1 MVVENKKK
9 ELDFIIN
16 GITELDKAAIDEAK
30 KRVDFLAKP
39 LGSLG
44 KLEDIAIKLAGIT
57 GKVKNKIKKKCI
69 IIMSSDNGVVEE
81 GVASAPQSVTLAQ
94 TINFSRG
101 LTGVAALAKENNTDL
116 IVVDIG
122 VNTDKKIPGVIDRK
136 IRKGTSNI
144 VKDRAMSYEECIIAI
159 NTGIDMVKKAYNDGY
174 SILGVGEMGI
184 GNTTTSS
191 SVLVSLTGCSVEEA
205 VGKGAGITKEAF
217 EKKKWVVS
225 EAIRVNKPNIN
236 DPIDVL
242 SKVGGFDIAGMTGV
256 FLGAAYYKIPVVI
269 DGFIS
274 AVAALVAVR
283 LNPLVKEYLI
293 SSHCSKEIGY
303 NIAMKGLGLEPM
315 VNLDMRLGEGS
326 GCPIAFSIVEFSCAM
341 MNNMGTFDEAEIN
354 DDYLDEVRGEE
365 NYIV

>member
-1 MVVENKKK
+1 MESKKK
-9 ELDFIIN
+9 ELDFVIN
-16 GITELDKAAIDEAK
+16 GITELDKNAIEEAK

-44 KLEDIAIKLAGIT
+44 RLEDIAIKLAGIT
-57 GKVKNKIKKKCI
+57 GKVKNKINKKCI
-69 IIMSSDNGVVEE
+69 VIMSSDNGVVEE

-101 LTGVAALAKENNTDL
+101 LTGVATLAKENNTDL
-116 IVVDIG
+116 MVVDIG
-122 VNTDKKIPGVIDRK
+122 VNTDKKIPGAIDRK

-144 VKDRAMSYEECIIAI
+144 AKGQAMSYDECIRAI
-159 NTGIDMVKKAYNDGY
+159 SIGVEMAKKAYDDGY

-184 GNTTTSS
+184 GNTTPSS
-191 SVLVSLTGCSVEEA
+191 SVLVSLTGCSIEEA

-225 EAIRVNKPNIN
+225 EAIRVNKPNEKDI
-236 DPIDVL
+236 IDVI
-242 SKVGGFDIAGMTGV
+242 SKVGGFDIAGMVGV
-256 FLGAAYYKIPVVI
+256 FLGAAYYKVPVVI

-274 AVAALVAVR
+274 AVAALAAVR

-303 NIAMKGLGLEPM
+303 NIAMKEMMLEPM
-315 VNLDMRLGEGS
+315 LNLDMRLGEGS

-341 MNNMGTFDEAEIN
+341 MNNMGTFAEAEIN
-354 DDYLDEVRGEE
+354 DDYLEEVRGEE